1 MNVGVFGAGRIAS
14 SVHIPNILR
23 DRRYN
28 INWVVEENE
37 QQSQKVKD
45 QLFLHDI
52 PFLKFKDRKSLLA
65 DKGLLEFLIFF
76 FQMKFFFITGY
87 DILYIW
93 KPFRIFSW
101 HFFSRKFSQINA
113 LLFRYNAELS
123 QIKAEVRE

>member
-1 MNVGVFGAGRIAS
+1 MSISTVVEKNNKKHRMNVGVFGAGRIAS

-23 DRRYN
+23 DRRYS

-65 DKGLLEFLIFF
+65 DKGLLEFLISFF
-76 FQMKFFFITGY
+76 PYETLFHNS
-87 DILYIW
+87 L
-93 KPFRIFSW
+93 W
-101 HFFSRKFSQINA
+101 HF
-113 LLFRYNAELS
+113 LY
-123 QIKAEVRE
+123 

>member
-1 MNVGVFGAGRIAS
+1 MSISTVVEKNNKKHRMNVGVFGAGRIAS

-65 DKGLLEFLIFF
+65 DKGLLEFLISFF
-76 FQMKFFFITGY
+76 PYEIKLFFIIVY
-87 DILYIW
+87 DIFYTKSL
-93 KPFRIFSW
+93 
-101 HFFSRKFSQINA
+101 
-113 LLFRYNAELS
+113 
-123 QIKAEVRE
+123 